1 MLKKTVRNGKLHL
14 ATITILVK
22 DRQMHAPEVNRILTE
37 NGHLILA
44 RLGVN
49 VQRHCIEN
57 CTAMISVTLEASVKD
72 INRITKEL
80 DQLYGI
86 TAKSLVLI

>member
-1 MLKKTVRNGKLHL
+1 MHL

-22 DRQMHAPEVNRILTE
+22 NREKNSPEVNRILTA

-49 VQRHCIEN
+49 VQRHCIEH
-57 CTAMISVTLEASVKD
+57 CTAIITITLEAGAKD
-72 INRITKEL
+72 IKRITKEL
-80 DQLYGI
+80 NVLYGI
-86 TAKSLVLI
+86 VAKECLVV

>member
-1 MLKKTVRNGKLHL
+1 MHL
-14 ATITILVK
+14 ATIAILVK
-22 DRQMHAPEVNRILTE
+22 DREKHSPEVNRILTE

-49 VQRHCIEN
+49 IQRHCIAH
-57 CTAMISVTLEASVKD
+57 CTAMITVTLEASAKD
-72 INRITKEL
+72 ITRVTKEL

-86 TAKSLVLI
+86 TAKSLTLV

>member
-1 MLKKTVRNGKLHL
+1 MPIKTAKNPKLHL
-14 ATITILVK
+14 ATVTILVK
-22 DRQMHAPEVNRILTE
+22 DRQMHSPEVNRILSE

-49 VQRHCIEN
+49 LQRHCIEH
-57 CTAMISVTLEASVKD
+57 CTAMITVTLEASVKD
-72 INRITKEL
+72 ISRITKEL

-86 TAKSLVLI
+86 TAKSLILI

>member
-1 MLKKTVRNGKLHL
+1 MHL

-49 VQRHCIEN
+49 VQRHCIEH
-57 CTAMISVTLEASVKD
+57 CTAMIVIVAEASAKD
-72 INRITKEL
+72 IRGIEKEL
-80 DQLYGI
+80 NMLYGI
-86 TAKSLVLI
+86 TAKACIVA